1 MAVTFMADLLS
12 TDHRILERGLM
23 QYRPFG
29 VEPNGE
35 RIRDVTGMTVRAN
48 VEYLEE
54 TISSEHGAE
63 AGAQALEELAR
74 LLNERITD
82 PAYHVT
88 ASLLKNVWNSYSYE
102 FTMYL
107 AAFCIQISGDP
118 AFRMKVGK
126 DKLVSSLIATLGR
139 PFSIPQIYKLWP
151 HFVEKYTSELTCE
164 VVQSTAHS
172 AILRMAFSSRMREQ
186 FGPYLRS
193 CARDI
198 CDISKGGL
206 SALPEKVHHLEPAV
220 IKDRRCIAEGDEYCE
235 WEVTWR
241 PRRVRR
247 YFSEIAGVLT
257 GSMVFGFLRVRYPQI
272 SLLDTALAGVISG
285 LPVWAIT
292 VWTVR
297 GKEQLIQEQLGYAEA
312 RHEELRGASL
322 EIQELNVGLEAKV
335 HERTLEL
342 ARVNRDLES
351 AYAQFK
357 ELAELQKEKMSRFL
371 PSHLADMIISED
383 REDFLRGH
391 RTEITAVF
399 VDLRGFT
406 AFSETAAPE
415 DLMTVL
421 RQYQAEIGP
430 LISQYNGTLERFA
443 GDALMIFFN
452 DPIPVPNHAEQAT
465 RMAIAIRQRV
475 AALQA
480 QWSKRD
486 IDLGLGIGIATGYA
500 TLGVIGFEGRK
511 DYAAI
516 GPVTN
521 LAARLCQEAKDGQI
535 LASGRFLEL
544 VEALVRTEPLG
555 DLNLKG
561 FHRRVLAHNI
571 IEITG

>member
-1 MAVTFMADLLS
+1 MVDLLS

-29 VEPNGE
+29 VDPNGE
-35 RIRDVTGMTVRAN
+35 KIRDVAGMTVRAN

-54 TISSEHGAE
+54 TISSKHGAE
-63 AGAQALEELAR
+63 AGVRALEELAR
-74 LLNERITD
+74 LLNERISD
-82 PAYHVT
+82 RSYHVT
-88 ASLLKNVWNSYSYE
+88 PSSLKTVWNSYSYE
-102 FTMYL
+102 FSMYL
-107 AAFCIQISGDP
+107 ASFCIQISGDP

-126 DKLVSSLIATLGR
+126 EKLVSPLIATLGR
-139 PFSIPQIYKLWP
+139 PFSVAQIYNLWP
-151 HFVEKYTSELTCE
+151 HFVEKYAKSSLVCE
-164 VVQSTAHS
+164 VVRSTAHS
-172 AILRMAFSSRMREQ
+172 AILRMALTSRVRQQLE
-186 FGPYLRS
+186 PYVKS

-198 CDISKGGL
+198 CDIMKGGL
-206 SALPEKVHHLEPAV
+206 SALPEKVHNLEPAV
-220 IKDRRCIAEGDEYCE
+220 IKDRRCMAAGDECCE

-241 PRRVRR
+241 PRRVWR

-272 SLLDTALAGVISG
+272 SLLDTALAGVVSG

-292 VWTVR
+292 VWTAR
-297 GKEQLIQEQLGYAEA
+297 RKEQLIQEQLGYAEA

-322 EIQELNVGLEAKV
+322 EIQELNVGLEVKV

-357 ELAELQKEKMSRFL
+357 ELTELQKEKMSRFL

-452 DPIPVPNHAEQAT
+452 DPIPVPNHAEQAA
-465 RMAIAIRQRV
+465 RMAIAVRNRIAELEV
-475 AALQA
+475 
-480 QWSKRD
+480 QWRKRG
-486 IDLGLGIGIATGYA
+486 IDLGIGIGIATGYA

-561 FHRRVLAHNI
+561 FHRRVSAHNI
-571 IEITG
+571 REITG